1 MAGAGVRHAELAR
14 AYRGSE
20 DERVDVLRYYRMFG
34 GDMGRVVECVPYG
47 RDEDAGRW
55 RRDIIDPSAA
65 AAAVTVESTGGDAP
79 LVDTEDEN
87 NDDEDD
93 GVKDVAAPRGRFP
106 NSSGARDGDG
116 NDGAGGRVAMSKR
129 DRMDCHA
136 ARKRKAKAE
145 KEVEFADVLQS
156 KDCVVAKAGGISD
169 AMIASLEEKYG
180 RLRQLQKRR

>member
-1 MAGAGVRHAELAR
+1 M
-14 AYRGSE
+14 S
-20 DERVDVLRYYRMFG
+20 
-34 GDMGRVVECVPYG
+34 P
-47 RDEDAGRW
+47 
-55 RRDIIDPSAA
+55 
-65 AAAVTVESTGGDAP
+65 
-79 LVDTEDEN
+79 
-87 NDDEDD
+87 
-93 GVKDVAAPRGRFP
+93 
-106 NSSGARDGDG
+106 RDGDG